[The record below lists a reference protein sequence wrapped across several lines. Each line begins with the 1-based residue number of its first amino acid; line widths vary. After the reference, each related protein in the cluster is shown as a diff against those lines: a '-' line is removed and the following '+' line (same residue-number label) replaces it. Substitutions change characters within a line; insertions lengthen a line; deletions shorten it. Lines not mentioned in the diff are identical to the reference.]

1 MAINGNGREKSGQ
14 RYQQLSLRDQV
25 RLDPTDL
32 LKISMAEAIKDSGLS
47 RAQVV
52 DEMNR
57 LAAVAGIGVRTT
69 EAILDKW
76 LARGSRNHIISVR
89 DLPIFCQTVG
99 SILPIRALL
108 PVGIE
113 VVSGEEV
120 GLLRWARAE
129 AERKR
134 ATKAARRLAEEA
146 GIR

>member
-14 RYQQLSLRDQV
+14 KFKQLSLRDQV
-25 RLDPTDL
+25 RMDPTDL
-32 LKISMAEAIKDSGLS
+32 LKTSMAEAIKNSGLS

-57 LAAVAGIGVRTT
+57 LAAIAGIGVRTT

-76 LARGSRNHIISVR
+76 LARGSRNHLISVR

-99 SILPIRALL
+99 SILPLRALL
-108 PVGIE
+108 PAGAD
-113 VVSGEEV
+113 VVSGDDLA
-120 GLLRWARAE
+120 LLRWAKAE
-129 AERKR
+129 AERIR
-134 ATKAARRLAEEA
+134 ASKAARRLAEEA